1 MPVDIEKETTFTDR
15 NGEKLSKHI
24 RDGMTI
30 ITPVNP
36 VSITHYREKLERFG
50 FNRFLIDMS
59 FVPPSKENIQT
70 LVTDFREGN
79 AIKGSAIFNF
89 KRELK

>member
-1 MPVDIEKETTFTDR
+1 
-15 NGEKLSKHI
+15 
-24 RDGMTI
+24 
-30 ITPVNP
+30 
-36 VSITHYREKLERFG
+36 
-50 FNRFLIDMS
+50 MS

-70 LVTDFREGN
+70 LMTDFREGN